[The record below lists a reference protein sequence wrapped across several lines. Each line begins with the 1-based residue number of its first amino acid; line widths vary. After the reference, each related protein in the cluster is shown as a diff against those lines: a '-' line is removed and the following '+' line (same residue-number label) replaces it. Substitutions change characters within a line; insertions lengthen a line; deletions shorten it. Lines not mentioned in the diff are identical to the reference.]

1 MLYLIFEIFLG
12 LFFGIP
18 FTFTAI
24 VLVVEQV
31 NGWVFG
37 SLFALIISLCS
48 FFGIY
53 KLEKKRKTTRSQR
66 FQEQQI
72 ISDIQAQ
79 ACANEAQRTIES
91 LQAERDHLKTQVQT
105 LREELQQSGSQ
116 QPVDSSLS
124 PRIQADPILDED
136 FSLSGGL
143 SYLDVKAL
151 KFWNKKRTDFIV
163 PSYYSESAFGRNVE
177 PALRRFLSCGYL
189 SLGDM
194 RQRIALKT
202 VNELKAI
209 LSEHELK
216 TSGNKPE
223 LIQRILDNFDN
234 DQLDALFPVNIY
246 KITEEGQKAMNP
258 YSILEDNDAHSLGLS
273 YYRLIQAKKNYPA
286 DDNNTILTRLLSE
299 DVQSCYEKQDQS
311 RYQQVITTSGRFME
325 EIGHPDLAVECYAL
339 SFFVWTFTDKLLTGS
354 NLDQQNYYMAKNLER
369 AGQMCGYDWDKL
381 LSVIQETI
389 SKNNPFAL
397 GTPQNID
404 YAIQSFISALG
415 MH

>member
-18 FTFTAI
+18 FIFTAI
-24 VLVVEQV
+24 VLVVEQL

-53 KLEKKRKTTRSQR
+53 KLEKRRRVSRSQCD
-66 FQEQQI
+66 Q
-72 ISDIQAQ
+72 
-79 ACANEAQRTIES
+79 N
-91 LQAERDHLKTQVQT
+91 
-105 LREELQQSGSQ
+105 QQSTLESHS
-116 QPVDSSLS
+116 PVHPIEAHS
-124 PRIQADPILDED
+124 PTDLPSFPAMQMNSDLED
-136 FSLSGGL
+136 NFSLSDDL

-151 KFWNKKRTDFIV
+151 RFWNKKRTDFVV
-163 PSYYSESAFGRNVE
+163 PSHYSESAFGRNVE
-177 PALRRFLSCGYL
+177 PALQRLLSCGYL
-189 SLGDM
+189 ALGDM
-194 RQRIALKT
+194 RQRISLKT

-223 LIQRILDNFDN
+223 LIQRILDNFD
-234 DQLDALFPVNIY
+234 DDSLEMLFPVNTY
-246 KITEEGQKAMNP
+246 RITEEGQRAIEP
-258 YSILEDNDAHSLGLS
+258 YSILEDNDTHSLGLS
-273 YYRLIQAKKNYPA
+273 YYRLMQAKKNYPT

-299 DVQSCYEKQDQS
+299 DVQNCYEKQDRS

-325 EIGHPDLAVECYAL
+325 EIGHPDLAVECHAL
-339 SFFVWTFTDKLLTGS
+339 SFFVWTFTDKLLTGA

-369 AGQMCGYDWDKL
+369 AGQMCGYDLDKL

-404 YAIQSFISALG
+404 YAVQSFISALG
-415 MH
+415 IH